1 MGIIFSKD
9 YKNAWVLSL
18 SNAVAGSILPLMH
31 LAGTLAGSTLA
42 PSPSWATAPIA
53 LMILGTASSVVLVTR
68 TMQNLGRKMG
78 IYVFLGVGLLV
89 CMLAMTA
96 LEFGSFS
103 LFCLASFMLGSFN
116 ATLLQGRFAAMESVG
131 IEHRTTAASM
141 FMGSGIIAAF
151 IGPEIALIGK
161 DVFSTA
167 YQGSFLL
174 AAGCI
179 LISSVMLTAYTPKLV
194 PQAPDIKSNLPKAQ
208 LFKNPTFCLALAS
221 GTIAYVVMS
230 FIMTGTPISMHES
243 YGHSLTDTKWVLQSH
258 IAAMFLP
265 SFITPVLVRYMGLR
279 GMMVAGLVCY
289 CLAITVGYSD
299 NSPQGFWTQL
309 VLLGIGWNFLFLGG
323 TVLLPQTHS
332 QEQKFKIQSINEFAV
347 FSAQGFAAL
356 GAGAMLFA
364 VGWKGLMLT
373 SLTIIALHLLLL
385 IWQAYRKKTALKL
398 TPVVENVE

>member
-1 MGIIFSKD
+1 MNIIFSRD

-53 LMILGTASSVVLVTR
+53 LMILGTASSVVPVSR
-68 TMQNLGRKMG
+68 TMQSLGRKMG

-89 CMLAMTA
+89 CILAMTA
-96 LEFGSFS
+96 LEIGSFS

-116 ATLLQGRFAAMESVG
+116 ATLLQGRFAAMESVVR
-131 IEHRTTAASM
+131 EHRTTAASM

-161 DVFSTA
+161 DIFSTA

-179 LISSVMLTAYTPKLV
+179 LIASVMLTAYTPKLI
-194 PQAPDIKSNLPKAQ
+194 PQEPDIESKLPKTQ

-221 GTIAYVVMS
+221 GAIAYVVMS
-230 FIMTGTPISMHES
+230 FVMTGTPISMHES

-279 GMMVAGLVCY
+279 GMMVAGLICY
-289 CLAITVGYSD
+289 CLAIAVGYSD

-309 VLLGIGWNFLFLGG
+309 VLLGIGWNFLFIAG
-323 TVLLPQTHS
+323 TTLLPDTHH
-332 QEQKFKIQSINEFAV
+332 ENERFKAQSINDFTV
-347 FSAQGFAAL
+347 FSFQALAAL
-356 GAGAMLFA
+356 SAGWALNLIGWQPMVLLCLIPVA
-364 VGWKGLMLT
+364 VM
-373 SLTIIALHLLLL
+373 IMALL
-385 IWQAYRKKTALKL
+385 WERVKTRQLKS
-398 TPVVENVE
+398 VS

>member
-1 MGIIFSKD
+1 MNIIFSKD

-53 LMILGTASSVVLVTR
+53 LMILGTASSVVPVSR

-96 LEFGSFS
+96 LEIGSFS

-116 ATLLQGRFAAMESVG
+116 ATLLQGRFAAMESVVR
-131 IEHRTTAASM
+131 EHRTTAASM

-161 DVFSTA
+161 DIFSTA

-179 LISSVMLTAYTPKLV
+179 LIASVMLTAYTPKLI
-194 PQAPDIKSNLPKAQ
+194 PQEPDIESKLPKTQ

-221 GTIAYVVMS
+221 GAIAYVVMS
-230 FIMTGTPISMHES
+230 FVMTGTPISMHES

-279 GMMVAGLVCY
+279 GMMVAGLICY
-289 CLAITVGYSD
+289 CLAIAVGYSD

-309 VLLGIGWNFLFLGG
+309 VLLGIGWNFLFIAG
-323 TVLLPQTHS
+323 TTLLPDTHH
-332 QEQKFKIQSINEFAV
+332 ENERFKAQSINDFTV
-347 FSAQGFAAL
+347 FSFQALAAL
-356 GAGAMLFA
+356 SAGWALNLIGWQPMVLLCLIPVA
-364 VGWKGLMLT
+364 VM
-373 SLTIIALHLLLL
+373 IMALL
-385 IWQAYRKKTALKL
+385 WERVKTRQLKS
-398 TPVVENVE
+398 VS

>member
-1 MGIIFSKD
+1 MNIIFSRD

-53 LMILGTASSVVLVTR
+53 LMILGTASSVVPVSR
-68 TMQNLGRKMG
+68 TMQSLGRKMG

-89 CMLAMTA
+89 CILAMTA
-96 LEFGSFS
+96 LEIGSFS

-116 ATLLQGRFAAMESVG
+116 ATLLQGRFAAMESVVSKY
-131 IEHRTTAASM
+131 RTTAASM

-161 DVFSTA
+161 DIFSTA

-179 LISSVMLTAYTPKLV
+179 LISSVMLTGYTPKLI
-194 PQAPDIKSNLPKAQ
+194 PQEPDKESKLPKTQ

-221 GTIAYVVMS
+221 GAIAYVVMS
-230 FIMTGTPISMHES
+230 FVMTGTPISMHES

-279 GMMVAGLVCY
+279 GMMVAGLICY
-289 CLAITVGYSD
+289 CLAIAVGYSD

-309 VLLGIGWNFLFLGG
+309 VLLGIGWNFLFIAG
-323 TVLLPQTHS
+323 TTLLPDTHH
-332 QEQKFKIQSINEFAV
+332 ENERFKAQSINDFTV
-347 FSAQGFAAL
+347 FSFQALAAL
-356 GAGAMLFA
+356 SAGWALNLIGWQPMVLLCLIPVA
-364 VGWKGLMLT
+364 VM
-373 SLTIIALHLLLL
+373 IMALL
-385 IWQAYRKKTALKL
+385 WERVKTRQLKS
-398 TPVVENVE
+398 VS